1 MKRVIKA
8 FRLVL
13 LGLIVAHLSVQCGA
27 RKVEKVKEVK
37 ESIADTKTAID
48 STYNMA
54 TIKQSEATTYN
65 LSDDFDF
72 DIEPINGVPA
82 QFIINDNGRILHGQ
96 TNAKLHISKRKK
108 TEQKKEIIQ
117 DKTELSGKV
126 NIVKKQKKKETTKHI
141 AKKTDKKGGFFQ
153 GLGIAISVMALLSL
167 IIWALLGFLKNR
179 IK

>member
-1 MKRVIKA
+1 MKRVTKA

-37 ESIADTKTAID
+37 ESIAETKTAVD
-48 STYNMA
+48 SVYNSSE
-54 TIKQSEATTYN
+54 IKQQERTTYN

-82 QFIINDNGRILHGQ
+82 QFIINDNGRLLQGQ
-96 TNAKLHISKRKK
+96 TTAKLRIRKRKK

-117 DKTELSGKV
+117 DKIELSGKV
-126 NIVKKQKKKETTKHI
+126 NTVKAQKKKETIKHI
-141 AKKTDKKGGFFQ
+141 AKKTDKKGSFFQ
-153 GLGIAISVMALLSL
+153 GLGIVVSAIALLSL
-167 IIWALLGFLKNR
+167 ILWALLGFLKNR